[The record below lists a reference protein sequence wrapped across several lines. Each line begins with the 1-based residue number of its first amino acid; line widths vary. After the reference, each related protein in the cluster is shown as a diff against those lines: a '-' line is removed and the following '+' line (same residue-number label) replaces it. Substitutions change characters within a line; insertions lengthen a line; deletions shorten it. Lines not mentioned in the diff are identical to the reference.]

1 MTNDHEQEFAAQ
13 VDAWLDGQPEHGLPP
28 EDVALYTQLRQ
39 ARPVADET
47 FATSLRARLAGQSQE
62 QITMKRPTLRFSTRI
77 ILIAAAILVIAVV
90 AYAVDFALKQVIDM
104 DAGLSFIDD
113 AELGTELNLSQTRD
127 NLTVTVQWAYA
138 DDSRI
143 SIGYVMSG
151 DGPLDSPASDYYPL
165 NYTLR
170 DDAGHVFESAGG
182 MGYTGEGGESV
193 SVSSFDTAAL
203 GDLPP
208 ELTLHFEVEVE
219 IITERSRATLDAR
232 PTPAPGDPPVTYSE
246 EEGNSP
252 FSEPYGPFAFD
263 FTVPTRAGRVVNI
276 DQAVEDQGIAIT
288 LKRALISPSRTQL
301 EVCFTPPQLT
311 LDRWG
316 IAANLY
322 INGSNVFDEQITAGD
337 DYIEGTDCRRLIYN
351 AAFGERLGEWR
362 LEIFELIGFTG
373 ETGADQTRIAGTWD
387 FSFDLMA
394 EQ

>member
-1 MTNDHEQEFAAQ
+1 MTNDHERQFAAQ

-28 EDVALYTQLRQ
+28 DVAAFYTKLRE
-39 ARPVADET
+39 ARPVADEA
-47 FATSLRARLAGQSQE
+47 FAGALRARLAQQHEE
-62 QITMKRPTLRFSTRI
+62 QPIMQRSSLRISTRV
-77 ILIAAAILVIAVV
+77 ILIAAAIIMIAVV
-90 AYAVDFALKQVIDM
+90 AYAVDIALKQVIDL
-104 DAGLSFIDD
+104 DAGLSFIND

-170 DDAGHVFESAGG
+170 DDAGHSFESAGG

-193 SVSSFDTAAL
+193 SVTSFDTAAL

-208 ELTLHFEVEVE
+208 ELTLHFEVELE
-219 IITERSRATLDAR
+219 IITQESRATLEAR
-232 PTPAPGDPPVTYSE
+232 PTPAPGDPPVILSQE
-246 EEGNSP
+246 ESNSP
-252 FSEPYGPFAFD
+252 FSAPYGPFAFD
-263 FTVPTRAGRVVNI
+263 FTVPTRSGRVVDI
-276 DQAVEDQGIAIT
+276 DQTVEDQGIAIT

-316 IAANLY
+316 LAAHLF

-351 AAFGERLGEWR
+351 AAFGERSGEWR
-362 LEIFELIGFTG
+362 LEIFELVGFTG
-373 ETGADQTRIAGTWD
+373 ETGADQTRIAGSWV
-387 FSFDLMA
+387 FSFDLTA
-394 EQ
+394 EE